1 MIGVCRGKLS
11 EGIDFCG
18 GRASRAVIICGIPY
32 ASVNEP
38 KIMLKKYSVE
48 MKYHFDLNNNNHK
61 SLLSGQ
67 DWYRQEA

>member
-18 GRASRAVIICGIPY
+18 GRASRAVIICGVPY

-38 KIMLKKYSVE
+38 KIMLKKYSIE
-48 MKYHFDLNNNNHK
+48 TKYKFDLNNKSKK
-61 SLLSGQ
+61 SLLSG
-67 DWYRQEA
+67 